1 MVGFVTENDSMYA
14 GKHLLI
20 DLYDCQYN
28 ALIDEIESTMVDAC
42 SATGA
47 SVLFHYAHPFEGNG
61 SSGAVILAESHGTWH
76 QWPEHNFIAID
87 IFVCGECNPILAV
100 PILQSLFL
108 PTVTDVRLEK
118 RGLRLAPHTV

>member
-1 MVGFVTENDSMYA
+1 MVGFVTEDSNIYA

-28 ALIDEIESTMVDAC
+28 ALIDEIESVMVDAC
-42 SATGA
+42 LATGA
-47 SVLFHYAHPFEGNG
+47 TVLFHYAHPFEGNG

-87 IFVCGECNPILAV
+87 IFVCGECDPTLAV
-100 PILQSLFL
+100 PILKSLFL
-108 PTVTDVRLEK
+108 PKVADVRLEK
-118 RGLRLAPHTV
+118 RGLQAVLHTM